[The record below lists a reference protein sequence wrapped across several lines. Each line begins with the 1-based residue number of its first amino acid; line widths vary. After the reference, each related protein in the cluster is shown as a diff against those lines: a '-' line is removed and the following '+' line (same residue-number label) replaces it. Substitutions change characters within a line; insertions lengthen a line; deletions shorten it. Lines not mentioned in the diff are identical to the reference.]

1 MSRRFILDVQEDEHG
16 DCFIT
21 LPDELLDEL
30 GWQVDDVLEYTMEN
44 ESVILRKVD
53 E

>member
-1 MSRRFILDVQEDEHG
+1 MSRRFILSVEEDEHG

-30 GWQVDDVLEYTMEN
+30 GWQIDDVLEYTVEGEN
-44 ESVILRKVD
+44 VYLSKVD